1 MKKIIRKLFA
11 AKPPPNPMK
20 QRVIPWFAAKG
31 DKTLRLDYDLNEN
44 SIVFDLGGYHGCWTA
59 DIYCKYGC
67 FVHVFEPS
75 LEFASLISN
84 KFSHNK
90 RISVHKCG
98 LSNANT
104 SVNLSREDDR
114 SSIYEQ
120 GSSKDEGKVEEI
132 VLVDAAEFFR
142 ENNITHIDLMK
153 INIEGGEY
161 DLLDHLI
168 ENGLHLKIRNI
179 QVQFHDFV
187 PDAENRMKAIQEKL
201 GKSHSTT
208 YQYEFV
214 WENWRL
220 KDDIASD
227 KGTPHQELLIRT
239 RTSLPHATCYRTGG
253 A

>member
-1 MKKIIRKLFA
+1 MKK
-11 AKPPPNPMK
+11 
-20 QRVIPWFAAKG
+20 RVAPWFAAKG

-44 SIVFDLGGYHGCWTA
+44 SIVFDLGGYHGSWAA

-75 LEFASLISN
+75 IEFANLISN
-84 KFSHNK
+84 RFSHNK
-90 RISVHKCG
+90 RITINECG
-98 LSNANT
+98 LSNANLR
-104 SVNLSREDDR
+104 VNLSREDDR

-120 GSSKDEGKVEEI
+120 GSSKDGGKVEEI
-132 VLVDAAEFFR
+132 VLVDAVEFFR
-142 ENNITHIDLMK
+142 EHNITHIDLMK

-168 ENGLHLKIRNI
+168 SNSLHLMIRNI

-187 PDAENRMKAIQEKL
+187 PDAANRMKAIQEKL

-220 KDDIASD
+220 KDERAA
-227 KGTPHQELLIRT
+227 
-239 RTSLPHATCYRTGG
+239 LPSSSHR
-253 A
+253 